1 MPVDLGITAELI
13 IARNRVLRSR
23 DRVYAV
29 MSSLIS
35 VNSTTRKTR
44 SHQEEKR
51 NRRKKLSSKNSQER

>member
-35 VNSTTRKTR
+35 VNLTTRKTR